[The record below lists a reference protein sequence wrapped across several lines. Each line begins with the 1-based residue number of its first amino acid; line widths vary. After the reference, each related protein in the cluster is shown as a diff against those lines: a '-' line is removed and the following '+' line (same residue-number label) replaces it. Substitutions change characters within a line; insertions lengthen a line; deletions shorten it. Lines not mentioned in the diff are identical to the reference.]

1 MYALFAIPPRNDD
14 PIQKREYARYLMH
27 QMAPIIHALMVMG
40 MLGHIA
46 VTITSTWSTPSSLP
60 LTLRLAPVLPMLG
73 MALLARRTQNPLWV
87 SVLMLAYLLFL
98 ETGMNLNGIGREQG
112 LLWVMP
118 GSLMI
123 PVAVATIW
131 PSRWAFNTAMILSI
145 LGPFPILL
153 FGDSNDA
160 EILQYVTYMAIAVSL
175 ASVLQAFMSRTLFEQ
190 FRLEQRLRVQASTD
204 GLTGLLLR
212 NRFLELAQR
221 ALADMRVQRKPSCML
236 YLDADRFK
244 QLNDDHGHAAG
255 DAALTALASC
265 LRAQTREFDLI
276 GRIGGEEFALLLP
289 GVSLQHA
296 QDRAEKLRLAT
307 HQILR
312 PDGPLTVSIGIA
324 ECQPHGETTEH
335 LLARADKAM
344 RQAKQTGRD
353 RVVASGH
360 PG

>member
-145 LGPFPILL
+145 LGR
-153 FGDSNDA
+153 
-160 EILQYVTYMAIAVSL
+160 M
-175 ASVLQAFMSRTLFEQ
+175 
-190 FRLEQRLRVQASTD
+190 
-204 GLTGLLLR
+204 
-212 NRFLELAQR
+212 
-221 ALADMRVQRKPSCML
+221 
-236 YLDADRFK
+236 
-244 QLNDDHGHAAG
+244 
-255 DAALTALASC
+255 ALT
-265 LRAQTREFDLI
+265 
-276 GRIGGEEFALLLP
+276 
-289 GVSLQHA
+289 
-296 QDRAEKLRLAT
+296 
-307 HQILR
+307 
-312 PDGPLTVSIGIA
+312 
-324 ECQPHGETTEH
+324 
-335 LLARADKAM
+335 
-344 RQAKQTGRD
+344 
-353 RVVASGH
+353 
-360 PG
+360 